1 MPKFL
6 LDANLSPETA
16 EYLRSLGYKAES
28 IQEQGLGNLTDE
40 QVVQKATSEGSVIMT
55 FDRDFSQS
63 WYLNRQGRISMV
75 WLRLK
80 KQTVE
85 HVNIVLGEVLELI
98 TEDELA
104 GSLIVIKEEGYK
116 VVRW

>member
-1 MPKFL
+1 MLKFL
-6 LDANLSPETA
+6 LDANLSPETT
-16 EYLRSLGYKAES
+16 EYLRSLGYEAES

-40 QVVQKATSEGSVIMT
+40 QVVQKAINENSIIMT
-55 FDRDFSQS
+55 FDRDFSQT
-63 WYLNRQGRISMV
+63 WYLSRQGRISIV

-85 HVNIVLGEVLELI
+85 HVNIVLGETLETL
-98 TEDELA
+98 TEDELIR
-104 GSLIVIKEEGYK
+104 SLVVISEGGYK

>member
-16 EYLRSLGYKAES
+16 EYLRSLGYQAES

-40 QVVQKATSEGSVIMT
+40 QVVQKAINEGSVIVT

-63 WYLNRQGRISMV
+63 WYLSYQGKISIV

-85 HVNIVLGEVLELI
+85 HVNVVLGDILEQVTEEEFKETLI
-98 TEDELA
+98 AIGEEEYK
-104 GSLIVIKEEGYK
+104 LI
-116 VVRW
+116 RW